1 MTTPDAT
8 NHNPDPAYLRGLID
22 RAGISQREA
31 ARRLGVS
38 PRMMR
43 QYLADSD
50 VKTAAPAPQA
60 GYIKQRVM
68 ARWFYSPPILGCKC
82 RT

>member
-1 MTTPDAT
+1 MTIPDAS
-8 NHNPDPAYLRGLID
+8 NYNPDPDYLRGLID

-31 ARRLGVS
+31 ARRLGIS

-50 VKTAAPAPQA
+50 VKTAARAPYLVQF
-60 GYIKQRVM
+60 GLECLSQEQK
-68 ARWFYSPPILGCKC
+68 
-82 RT
+82 